1 MGQARLARM
10 CSECGLLWLALVP
23 TMPRMLEATGVFSGS
38 VVGKAGEVG
47 KASAPVRTGRQ

>member
-47 KASAPVRTGRQ
+47 KASAPGRTGRQ